1 MENGRPCHRL
11 AQDQSRRLNG
21 PAVVRLQ
28 KFLAEAGVASRR
40 ASEAIIAAGR
50 VTVNGEVA
58 SQLGVKVDPAR
69 DRVTVDGRLVRA
81 KRKLYVAL
89 HKPPG
94 YVCTRTDGQ
103 AREKIGDLLP
113 KEWTELFSV
122 GRLDCQSEGLIFLTN
137 DGDFCLKLTHP
148 RYGIVR
154 KYVARVE
161 GRVTPEMLR
170 LFTAGVWSEGEKLQ
184 AQRARLI
191 SANNSASVVELELTE
206 GKNREVRRLLAS
218 EHLRVL
224 RLQRV
229 QIGPIKLGELPPGRW
244 RTLTEPEIKSLLGNL

>member
-1 MENGRPCHRL
+1 MENGRPCHR
-11 AQDQSRRLNG
+11 ASQDQSRRLIG

-40 ASEAIIAAGR
+40 ASEGIITSGR
-50 VTVNGEVA
+50 VTLNGAVA
-58 SQLGVKVDPAR
+58 SELGVKVDPAH
-69 DRVTVDGRLVRA
+69 DRVTVDGRVVRA

-103 AREKIGDLLP
+103 ARDKIGDLLP

-122 GRLDCQSEGLIFLTN
+122 GRLDCQSEGVIFLTN

-148 RYGIVR
+148 RYRIVR

-170 LFTAGVWSEGEKLQ
+170 QFTAGVWSEGEKLQ
-184 AQRARLI
+184 AHRARLI
-191 SANNSASVVELELTE
+191 TANNSTSVVELELTE

-218 EHLRVL
+218 EQLTVL

-229 QIGPIKLGELPPGRW
+229 QIGTIKLGELPPGRW
-244 RTLTEPEIKSLLGNL
+244 RTLTEPEIKSLLGKL

>member
-1 MENGRPCHRL
+1 M
-11 AQDQSRRLNG
+11 G

-28 KFLAEAGVASRR
+28 KVLAEAGVASRR
-40 ASEAIIAAGR
+40 ASEQIITAGR
-50 VTVNGEVA
+50 VTVNGAVA
-58 SQLGVKVDPAR
+58 SELGVKVDPAH
-69 DRVTVDGRLVRA
+69 DRVTVDGRQVKA
-81 KRKLYVAL
+81 KRKLYLAL

-94 YVCTRTDGQ
+94 YVCTRADGQ
-103 AREKIGDLLP
+103 ARDKIGDLLP

-148 RYGIVR
+148 RYGIER
-154 KYVARVE
+154 IYVARVE

-170 LFTAGVWSEGEKLQ
+170 QCTAGVLSEGETLK
-184 AQRARLI
+184 ARRARLI
-191 SANNSASVVELELTE
+191 SANNSASMVELALTE

-218 EHLRVL
+218 QGLTVL

-229 QIGPIKLGELPPGRW
+229 QIGPIKLGELRPGRW
-244 RTLTEPEIKSLLGNL
+244 RTLTGPEITSLVGKL

>member
-1 MENGRPCHRL
+1 M
-11 AQDQSRRLNG
+11 
-21 PAVVRLQ
+21 VRLQ

-40 ASEAIIAAGR
+40 ASELIIKSGR
-50 VTVNGEVA
+50 VAVNGAVA
-58 SQLGVKVDPAR
+58 SELGVKIDPAC
-69 DRVTVDGRLVRA
+69 DRVTVDGRVLKA
-81 KRKLYVAL
+81 KRKLYIAL

-94 YVCTRTDGQ
+94 YVCTRSDAQ
-103 AREKIGDLLP
+103 ARDKIADRLP

-148 RYGIVR
+148 RYQITRV
-154 KYVARVE
+154 YVAQVE

-170 LFTAGVWSEGEKLQ
+170 QFTAGVWSEGEKVQ

-191 SANNSASVVELELTE
+191 SANNSTSVVELALTE

-218 EHLRVL
+218 RHLTVR

-229 QIGPIKLGELPPGRW
+229 RIGPIKLGELPPGRW
-244 RTLTEPEIKSLLGNL
+244 RTLTEPEIKSLLGML

>member
-1 MENGRPCHRL
+1 
-11 AQDQSRRLNG
+11 
-21 PAVVRLQ
+21 LQ

-40 ASEAIIAAGR
+40 ASELFITSGR
-50 VTVNGEVA
+50 VTVNGAVA
-58 SQLGVKVDPAR
+58 SALGVKIDPAH
-69 DRVTVDGRLVRA
+69 DRVEVDGRAVKA
-81 KRKLYVAL
+81 KRKLYIAL

-94 YVCTRTDGQ
+94 FVCTRADGQ
-103 AREKIGDLLP
+103 ARDKIADLLP

-122 GRLDCQSEGLIFLTN
+122 GRLDCPSEGLIFLTN

-148 RYGIVR
+148 RYHITR
-154 KYVARVE
+154 IYVARVE

-170 LFTAGVWSEGEKLQ
+170 RCTAGVQSEGETLQ

-191 SANNSASVVELELTE
+191 SANNTTSVVELALTE

-218 EHLRVL
+218 QRLTVL

-244 RTLTEPEIKSLLGNL
+244 RTLTKPEIKSLVGML

>member
-1 MENGRPCHRL
+1 
-11 AQDQSRRLNG
+11 
-21 PAVVRLQ
+21 LQ

-40 ASEAIIAAGR
+40 ASELLITAGR
-50 VTVNGEVA
+50 VAVNGVVA
-58 SQLGVKVDPAR
+58 SKLGVKVEPAR
-69 DRVTVDGRLVRA
+69 DRVTVDGRPVKA
-81 KRKLYVAL
+81 KRKLYIAL

-94 YVCTRTDGQ
+94 YVCTRSDGQ
-103 AREKIGDLLP
+103 TRDKIADLLP
-113 KEWTELFSV
+113 REWTELFSV

-148 RYGIVR
+148 RYRIARV
-154 KYVARVE
+154 YVVLVE

-170 LFTAGVWSEGEKLQ
+170 HCTAGVLSEGETLQ

-191 SANNSASVVELELTE
+191 SANNSSSVVELVLTE

-218 EHLRVL
+218 QRLTVL

-229 QIGPIKLGELPPGRW
+229 QIGPIKLGELPQGRW
-244 RTLTEPEIKSLLGNL
+244 RALTEPEIKSLVGKL